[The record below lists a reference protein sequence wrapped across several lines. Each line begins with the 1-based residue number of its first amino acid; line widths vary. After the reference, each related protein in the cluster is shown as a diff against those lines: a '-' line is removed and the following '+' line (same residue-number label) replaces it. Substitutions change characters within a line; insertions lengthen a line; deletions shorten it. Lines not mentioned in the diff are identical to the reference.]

1 MGLSLSEKETHLNM
15 SADVRGQWDVFSDD
29 SILQARIEKVGVKP
43 SRIDG
48 EGRYYVLDA
57 SQVRFYR
64 LKKWTGAERQ
74 ERAARFKSPS
84 VSGG

>member
-15 SADVRGQWDVFSDD
+15 TGDNRGQWAVFSDD

-64 LKKWTGAERQ
+64 QKHYSQAERRKRA
-74 ERAARFKSPS
+74 ERLQSPATA
-84 VSGG
+84 GG